1 MGDCHTDCAVEQ
13 SGPSRRRVLSA
24 LGGTG
29 IAATAGC
36 LDELTEEEDWPSRQV
51 EIIVPWAAG
60 GGADT
65 TSRAIADAAE
75 NETDIA
81 WNVTNQEGGSG
92 SIGKSVVSDSEP
104 DGHTLGVVAPEIA
117 LFEHLDIADLGP
129 DDITPLV
136 QYVEMPAA
144 LIVHEDSAYDSLEE
158 FLSHAEDNPGEIQM
172 ANSGTGSSWH
182 LAGAGFADEADIEI
196 EHIAYD
202 GADSAITGV
211 MNGEVDCTTVGA
223 TEVRSNVVDGDL
235 MALGVMA
242 EDVLDALPETEPMH
256 EQGVDIEIGSWLGH
270 FAPEGMDEQRQSEIV
285 DTYQSALDDDAVSNY
300 FEENHFT
307 PVERGPDEF
316 LEFIYDQYEY
326 YEGLVEDLDV
336 EM

>member
-1 MGDCHTDCAVEQ
+1 MGNCHTDRAAERT
-13 SGPSRRRVLSA
+13 GPSRRRVLSA
-24 LGGTG
+24 LGGAG

-36 LDELTEEEDWPSRQV
+36 LDELTEEEGWPSRQV

-65 TSRAIADAAE
+65 TSRAIADATE

-92 SIGKSVVSDSEP
+92 SIGKSVVSNSEP

-136 QYVEMPAA
+136 QYAEMPAA
-144 LIVHEDSAYDSLEE
+144 LVVHEDAGYDSLEA
-158 FLSHAEDNPGEIQM
+158 FLSHAENNPGDVQM

-182 LAGAGFADEADIEI
+182 LAGAGFASEADVEI

-202 GADSAITGV
+202 GADSAITAV

-235 MALGVMA
+235 EALGVMA
-242 EDVLDALPETEPMH
+242 DDVLDALPETQPMH
-256 EQGVDIEIGSWLGH
+256 EQGVDIQIGSWLGH
-270 FAPEGMDEQRQSEIV
+270 FAPDGMDDERRAEIV
-285 DTYQSALDDDAVSNY
+285 DVYRSVLDDDAVTDY
-300 FEENHFT
+300 LEENHFT
-307 PVERGPDEF
+307 PVERGPEEF
-316 LEFIYDQYEY
+316 LEFIHDQYAY
-326 YEGLVEDLDV
+326 YEDLIEDLDV
-336 EM
+336 GT